1 MEDIDHTRTKVKSL
15 QTNGICERFQKTMLN
30 EFYRV
35 VFRQKIYSTLDEVQA
50 DLDAWLK
57 HYNERATA
65 PSESMVL
72 QKNSDAKRFSTASQ
86 LAKERMIA
94 A

>member
-15 QTNGICERFQKTMLN
+15 QTNGVCERFEKTMLN

-35 VFRQKIYSTLDEVQA
+35 AFRKKIYSTLDELQA

-57 HYNERATA
+57 HYNEQR
-65 PSESMVL
+65 PH
-72 QKNSDAKRFSTASQ
+72 QSQ
-86 LAKERMIA
+86 WCYGKLRCQAFLDSIPTG
-94 A
+94 